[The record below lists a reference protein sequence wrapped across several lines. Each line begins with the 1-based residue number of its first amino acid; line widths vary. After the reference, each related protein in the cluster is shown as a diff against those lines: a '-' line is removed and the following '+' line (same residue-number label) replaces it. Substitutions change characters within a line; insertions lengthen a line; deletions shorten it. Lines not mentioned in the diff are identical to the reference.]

1 MSVVS
6 QHADSVLMTSKPTLT
21 RLATVFLRIGNT
33 TFGGGDPTMAALQRE
48 LVQRRAWL
56 TAEDFALAYAL
67 ARITPGTN
75 VVAFCVAVG
84 ARILGT
90 GGAIAGAL
98 GESLPAA
105 MLAVLIAWGYESLR
119 ANPFAM
125 AMITGTVAAVAGMMW
140 ASVWLLVRPQ
150 IRGSRKTIRAAL
162 IFGASFVAAWKFGIT
177 PIPVIG
183 AAALAGFLWKEE

>member
-6 QHADSVLMTSKPTLT
+6 QHADSALMTSKPTLA
-21 RLATVFLRIGNT
+21 RLAAVFLRIGNT

-48 LVQRRAWL
+48 LVERKGWL
-56 TAEDFALAYAL
+56 TAEDFALAYSL

-75 VVAFCVAVG
+75 VVAFCVGVG
-84 ARILGT
+84 ARILGI

-98 GESLPAA
+98 GESLPSG
-105 MLAVLIAWGYESLR
+105 MLAVLIARGYESLR

-125 AMITGTVAAVAGMMW
+125 AMIGGTVAAVTGMMW
-140 ASVWLLVRPQ
+140 ASAWLLVRPQ
-150 IRGSRKTIRAAL
+150 IRGLRRAIRAAL
-162 IFGASFVAAWKFGIT
+162 ISGASFVAAWKFGVT